1 MTDHFFACQKSLISG
16 ARLSGS
22 SSLCCINATCS
33 LVAAAVAGGCH
44 VEAVRVVCF
53 VSLLNVFSQIRYQ
66 APSSTRQSSKTDQ
79 PNMFLFKKKIK
90 KNADGNSC
98 SECMCLSTVYARNV
112 KGNE

>member
-79 PNMFLFKKKIK
+79 PNMFLFKKK
-90 KNADGNSC
+90 
-98 SECMCLSTVYARNV
+98 
-112 KGNE
+112 